1 MTTTVTSRRRATVAV
16 AAAVVPL
23 LLINGCSRGSQTG
36 ANSPV
41 DAGASSSAAA
51 GSCPDVLATAKA
63 AVAKAR
69 DTSPKW
75 TGPTTGPKAQTGKAI
90 VYVAADLTNP
100 GVKGVAD
107 AVQQAGKGIGWQV
120 RVLDGQGTPAG
131 QQAAFGQALA
141 LKPAGIVVGGFDP
154 KTTQAQLD
162 QANSSG
168 ITVVGWHAVGA
179 PGPSQD
185 PKLFNNVT
193 TKVDDV
199 AEISAQWIIAKSN
212 GTGGVVVFTDA
223 SIPFA
228 KGKSDSLVTDL
239 KKCNSVKVLT
249 TENIPIPDAAA
260 RTPQEVSTLIGQ
272 YGEKWTYSVAI
283 NDLYFDNAAPALRAA
298 GRQGDGSPF
307 NVGAGDGSPA
317 AFQRISSGQYQA
329 ATVPEPLSEQGWQI
343 VDELNRGIAGE
354 SATDY
359 YAEVHVTDSTNP
371 VTGTIYDPQSG
382 YRDIYKKIW
391 SSGKA

>member
-1 MTTTVTSRRRATVAV
+1 MTTTAPTRRRAKAAFTVAL
-16 AAAVVPL
+16 VPL
-23 LLINGCSRGSQTG
+23 LLSTACSRGSETG
-36 ANSPV
+36 ATSP
-41 DAGASSSAAA
+41 AGNGAATSAAA
-51 GSCPDVLATAKA
+51 GSCPDALAAAKTA
-63 AVAKAR
+63 VNKAR

-75 TGPTTGPKAQTGKAI
+75 TGPTTGPKAQVGKTV

-107 AVQQAGKGIGWQV
+107 AVLQAGKAIGWQV
-120 RVLDGQGTPAG
+120 RVIDGQGTPAG
-131 QQAAFGQALA
+131 QQAAFSQGLA
-141 LKPAGIVVGGFDP
+141 LKPAGVVIGGFDP

-168 ITVVGWHAVGA
+168 VTVVGWHAVGA
-179 PGPSQD
+179 PGASTD
-185 PKLFNNVT
+185 PKMFNNVT

-199 AEISAQWIIAKSN
+199 AKISAQWIIAKSN

-228 KGKSDSLVTDL
+228 KGKSDSIVKDL
-239 KKCNSVKVLT
+239 QECSSVKVLT

-272 YGEKWTYSVAI
+272 YGDKWTYSVAI
-283 NDLYFDNAAPALRAA
+283 NDLYFDNAAPSLRA
-298 GRQGDGSPF
+298 GGKKGDGPPF
-307 NVGAGDGSPA
+307 NVGAGDGSAA
-317 AFQRISSGQYQA
+317 AFQRIRSGQYQA

-343 VDELNRGIAGE
+343 VDELNRGIAGKPP
-354 SATDY
+354 TDY
-359 YAEVHVTDSTNP
+359 YAPVHVTDSTDP
-371 VTGTIYDPQSG
+371 EAGSIYDPQNG

-391 SSGKA
+391 AGGKS

>member
-1 MTTTVTSRRRATVAV
+1 MMKTVASRRRATVV
-16 AAAVVPL
+16 FAAAVVPL
-23 LLINGCSRGSQTG
+23 LLATGCSRGSQTG
-36 ANSPV
+36 TTSPV
-41 DAGASSSAAA
+41 GNGSSASAAA
-51 GSCPDVLATAKA
+51 GSCPDVLATATD
-63 AVAKAR
+63 AVTKAR

-75 TGPTTGPKAQTGKAI
+75 TGPTTGPKAQTGKAV

-107 AVQQAGKGIGWQV
+107 AVQEAGKAIGWQV

-154 KTTQAQLD
+154 KTTQSQLD

-168 ITVVGWHAVGA
+168 VTVVGWHAVGA
-179 PGPSQD
+179 PGPSKD

-199 AEISAQWIIAKSN
+199 AKISAQWIIAKSN

-228 KGKSDSLVTDL
+228 KGKSDSIVTDL
-239 KKCNSVKVLT
+239 KECNSVQVLT
-249 TENIPIPDAAA
+249 TENIPIPDAAS

-283 NDLYFDNAAPALRAA
+283 NDLYFDNAAPALRSA
-298 GRQGDGSPF
+298 GRQGDAAPF
-307 NVGAGDGSPA
+307 NVGAGDGSSA
-317 AFQRISSGQYQA
+317 AFQRIRSGQYQA

-343 VDELNRGIAGE
+343 VDELNRGIAGKP
-354 SATDY
+354 ATDY

-371 VTGTIYDPQSG
+371 VAGTIYDPQSG
-382 YRDIYKKIW
+382 YRDIYQKIW
-391 SSGKA
+391 TDGKS

>member
-1 MTTTVTSRRRATVAV
+1 MTTALTRRRTKVALT
-16 AAAVVPL
+16 AALVPVL
-23 LLINGCSRGSQTG
+23 LTAACSRGSDTG
-36 ANSPV
+36 ASSP
-41 DAGASSSAAA
+41 AGSGDSSSAAA
-51 GSCPDVLATAKA
+51 GSCPDVLAKAKTAVDA
-63 AVAKAR
+63 AR

-75 TGPTTGPKAQTGKAI
+75 TGPTSGPPAQAGKTI

-107 AVQQAGKGIGWQV
+107 AVQEAGAAIGWQV

-131 QQAAFGQALA
+131 QQSAFSQALA
-141 LKPAGIVVGGFDP
+141 LNPAGLVVGGFDP

-168 ITVVGWHAVGA
+168 TIVVGWHAVGA
-179 PGPSQD
+179 PGPSND
-185 PKLFNNVT
+185 PKMFTNVT

-199 AEISAQWIIAKSN
+199 AEISAQWIIADSN

-228 KGKSDSLVTDL
+228 KGKSDSIVTDL
-239 KKCNSVKVLT
+239 QACSSIKVLT

-272 YGEKWTYSVAI
+272 YADQWTYSVAI
-283 NDLYFDNAAPALRAA
+283 NDLYFDNAAPSLRAA
-298 GRQGDGSPF
+298 GKDGKGAPF
-307 NVGAGDGSPA
+307 NVGAGDGSSA
-317 AFQRISSGQYQA
+317 AFQRIRSGEYQA

-343 VDELNRGIAGE
+343 VDELNRGIAGQP
-354 SATDY
+354 ATDY
-359 YAEVHVTDSTNP
+359 YAPVHVTDTTNP
-371 VTGTIYDPQSG
+371 ESGSIYDPQSG
-382 YRDIYKKIW
+382 YRDIYKGIW
-391 SSGKA
+391 ASGGS